1 MAELRRCFN
10 EPRSDC
16 RKVEEPRIQG
26 LPFSEQ
32 HESQTSKR
40 GGITRGQTVLESQRV
55 RQDFINTAEIKVN
68 AIPLLKWRN
77 VNSYYES

>member
-1 MAELRRCFN
+1 MAGLRRCFN

-16 RKVEEPRIQG
+16 RKVEEPQIQG

-40 GGITRGQTVLESQRV
+40 GGITRGQTVLGSQRSEYGKILSIQ
-55 RQDFINTAEIKVN
+55 RR
-68 AIPLLKWRN
+68 LKLMLRR
-77 VNSYYES
+77 Y